1 MLARNILP
9 VSVVPSLITA
19 GGVSMR
25 HSLLTIGL
33 SSLALVAAVNA
44 AQSKIDVKDV
54 VDHPFSADFASG
66 SRLRMYLRSGDFHI
80 EGSDA
85 NKIAVRV
92 EGRNAWRA
100 NDLRVQLD
108 RTSDAADLTIS
119 GGPRNDL
126 NVTIEIP
133 RKTGLFVR
141 MSAGNL
147 EVHHVIDDK
156 DAELRAGEMIMDV
169 GSASD
174 YSSVEASVYS
184 GGLEASPFGEQH
196 GGLFRS
202 FHKEGNGKYHLHAH
216 VGAGDLTLQ

>member
-1 MLARNILP
+1 
-9 VSVVPSLITA
+9 
-19 GGVSMR
+19 MR
-25 HSLLTIGL
+25 HSLLAAGL
-33 SSLALVAAVNA
+33 SSLALVAAA
-44 AQSKIDVKDV
+44 GAGQSKIDVKDV

-85 NKIAVRV
+85 NKITVRV

-119 GGPRNDL
+119 GGPKNDL

-133 RKTGLFVR
+133 RKTGLLVR
-141 MSAGNL
+141 MPAGNL
-147 EVHHVIDDK
+147 EVHHVTGDK
-156 DAELRAGEMIMDV
+156 DAELHAGEMIIDV
-169 GSASD
+169 GAAGD

-184 GGLEASPFGEQH
+184 GGLEASPFGEEH

-202 FHKEGNGKYHLHAH
+202 FHKEGHGKYHLHAH